1 MTDRNDE
8 RFFSPDRLK
17 ALTDGVIAI
26 VITLLVLELSI
37 PVIRELEHS
46 EGLWPEVRELWREYL
61 AYILSFFI
69 VGLLW
74 LYHHNVFRHIRAAD
88 GRLLL
93 LNMFYLLAVTIMPFS
108 SALVAKNWDER
119 LSAIIY
125 GASLFLAAAALA
137 ATFAYASWHRRLVDE
152 DMTDG
157 CAGSRH
163 PVGDHQRRLH
173 LHRPRRRGGLLL
185 DDHRFQPGGNLG
197 EAACMSEAT
206 ELPITNGDGGFRRF
220 AGR

>member
-8 RFFSPDRLK
+8 RFFSTDRLK

-46 EGLWPEVRELWREYL
+46 DGLWPEVRELWREYL

-137 ATFAYASWHRRLVDE
+137 ATFAYASRQRRLVDE
-152 DMTDG
+152 DMTDQFIRTENISSLALMTVLALATLLG
-157 CAGSRH
+157 IISAVLTYIILGVVVVFYWTIIAFNREGVSAR
-163 PVGDHQRRLH
+163 QR
-173 LHRPRRRGGLLL
+173 
-185 DDHRFQPGGNLG
+185 
-197 EAACMSEAT
+197 S
-206 ELPITNGDGGFRRF
+206 
-220 AGR
+220 

>member
-8 RFFSPDRLK
+8 RFFSTDRLK

-37 PVIRELEHS
+37 PVVRELDHS
-46 EGLWPEVRELWREYL
+46 DGLWPEVRELWREYL

-69 VGLLW
+69 VALLW

-93 LNMFYLLAVTIMPFS
+93 LNMFFLLAVSIMPFS

-125 GASLFLAAAALA
+125 GASLLLAAAAMA
-137 ATFAYASWHRRLVDE
+137 ATFAYASRRRRLVDE

-157 CAGSRH
+157 FIRTENITSLALVAVLS
-163 PVGDHQRRLH
+163 VAT
-173 LHRPRRRGGLLL
+173 LLGIL
-185 DDHRFQPGGNLG
+185 SAVLTYIILG
-197 EAACMSEAT
+197 VVVVFYWVIIAFNREGTSARS
-206 ELPITNGDGGFRRF
+206 LS
-220 AGR
+220 